1 MKLAVGFL
9 AKAKRG
15 RGMYR
20 FPKAAFP
27 LALLLSMLLLCAAE
41 PKYRATIT
49 HELVEIAN
57 YNALNRGGGTREDCT
72 NVALSIKTIERTDI

>member
-1 MKLAVGFL
+1 
-9 AKAKRG
+9 
-15 RGMYR
+15 MYR

-49 HELVEIAN
+49 PEPVEIAN
-57 YNALNRGGGTREDCT
+57 YDALNPGVGAGEDGT